1 MAEVKTNTRKKKAAK
16 VDVESVSPVV
26 RRTRRTQISEQ
37 VIIFVAIATISSH
50 LALQE
55 VIMVEP
61 RTNTRKRKAPVE
73 SNVENVSVSPVVRRT
88 RRSKM
93 VIPVAT
99 SAV

>member
-1 MAEVKTNTRKKKAAK
+1 M
-16 VDVESVSPVV
+16 ESVSPVV

-37 VIIFVAIATISSH
+37 VIILVAMATISSH
-50 LALQE
+50 YTLQE
-55 VIMVEP
+55 VITMEP

-73 SNVENVSVSPVVRRT
+73 SNVENASVSPVVRRT

-93 VIPVAT
+93 VIPVAM